1 MSMKVSPV
9 WLFVAIPTLVGNAAA
24 QSPAEAHSTQ
34 GSSATRQALSMS
46 IEPVQAVVSAGSP
59 VELRVTLANTS
70 DHDIVIEED
79 MNSVAVW
86 MAYRVEVRY
95 ENGSMAP
102 HTELGRRQYQGRGTG
117 AVHRFEDDVTP
128 DAAMMRFTVIGV
140 PMKAGESVPGLLNVS
155 RLYDLSKPGKY
166 TIQVSRGA
174 EEGVNAT
181 VKSNTVT
188 VTVTPAAK

>member
-24 QSPAEAHSTQ
+24 QSSAEAPAAQ
-34 GSSATRQALSMS
+34 GSSETRPALSMS
-46 IEPVQAVVSAGSP
+46 IEPVQPVVSAGSP
-59 VELRVTLANTS
+59 VQLSITRTNRS
-70 DHDIVIEED
+70 DHDIIIEEQT
-79 MNSVAVW
+79 NSVAVW
-86 MAYRVEVRY
+86 MAYRVEVRC

-102 HTELGRRQYQGRGTG
+102 HTELGRRQYQFRGTG

-128 DAAMMRFTVIGV
+128 DAAMLLFNVIGV

>member
-1 MSMKVSPV
+1 
-9 WLFVAIPTLVGNAAA
+9 
-24 QSPAEAHSTQ
+24 
-34 GSSATRQALSMS
+34 MS
-46 IEPVQAVVSAGSP
+46 IEPVQPVVSAGSP
-59 VELRVTLANTS
+59 VELSITRTNTS

-79 MNSVAVW
+79 MNGVAVW

-117 AVHRFEDDVTP
+117 AVHRIEDDVTP
-128 DAAMMRFTVIGV
+128 DGAMMRFNIIGV

-155 RLYDLSKPGKY
+155 KLYDLSKPGKY
-166 TIQVSRGA
+166 TIQVSRSA
-174 EEGVNAT
+174 EDGVHAT
-181 VKSNTVT
+181 VESNTVT